1 MCPFNEIKKK
11 IIPISGLLDTEE
23 KVRKARDWLEKA
35 TEENFKNIEI
45 MKRITIINASSKI
58 LD

>member
-11 IIPISGLLDTEE
+11 IIPISGLFDTEE
-23 KVRKARDWLEKA
+23 KVRKVREWLEKA
-35 TEENFKNIEI
+35 TEKNFKKIERL
-45 MKRITIINASSKI
+45 KRLDIVNARNKI